1 MMLLINSF
9 SSLSKMKKYPIVNP
23 MIMAK
28 AALAVRDIHDTDVW
42 KLLKQT
48 KIAERMPKDRMLLIA
63 FLYSNLAFSLVQ

>member
-9 SSLSKMKKYPIVNP
+9 SSLSTMKKYPIVNP

-28 AALAVRDIHDTDVW
+28 AALAVRDIHDMDVW

>member
-9 SSLSKMKKYPIVNP
+9 SSLSKMKKYPILHP
-23 MIMAK
+23 MLMAK
-28 AALAVRDIHDTDVW
+28 AALAVRDSHDMDVW